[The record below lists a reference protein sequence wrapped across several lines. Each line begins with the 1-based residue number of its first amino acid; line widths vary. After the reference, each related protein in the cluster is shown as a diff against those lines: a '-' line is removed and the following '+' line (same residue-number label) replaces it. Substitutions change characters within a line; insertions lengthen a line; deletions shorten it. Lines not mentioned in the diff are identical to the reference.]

1 MTCNFQRSRD
11 IQVISFR
18 RHHKT
23 IYRHCRR
30 KTRNGFTLFEVII
43 AIGLGI
49 VLLSALYTAIQL
61 HWMRMQSG
69 YQNVHEV
76 AIARGLS
83 NRITRDM
90 DQAVFLAVASDQ
102 SEVAPAETEPSDSE
116 TEEELPS
123 VERGLWGDGDW
134 IVFDLGVPLT
144 RHDDLSETD
153 ENDPSLMV
161 FYGIDAETNEQ
172 SRHLVRKIL
181 SRDGFDT
188 SDISAD
194 TILATIEPGDRLTDK
209 VNEIS
214 FRYYDGIDW
223 NEQWDSSL
231 LISLPRAIEI
241 TLTVQ
246 PTASE
251 NVTHSYRRVFAF
263 PTNAANRVFDDYQLQ
278 NEESS

>member
-1 MTCNFQRSRD
+1 MRCNFQPSMD
-11 IQVISFR
+11 VQVISFR
-18 RHHKT
+18 PYHKR
-23 IYRHCRR
+23 IYRNSQRGS
-30 KTRNGFTLFEVII
+30 RNGFTLFEVII

-61 HWMRMQSG
+61 HWTRMQSG
-69 YQNVHEV
+69 YQNVYEV
-76 AIARGLS
+76 AIARGLTS
-83 NRITRDM
+83 RMTRDM

-102 SEVAPAETEPSDSE
+102 SEVAPAETED
-116 TEEELPS
+116 ELPS

-153 ENDPSLMV
+153 ESDPSLMV
-161 FYGIDAETNEQ
+161 FYGIDTETSEQ
-172 SRHLVRKIL
+172 NRHLVRKIL

-209 VNEIS
+209 VNDIS

-241 TLTVQ
+241 TLTIQ

-251 NVTHSYRRVFAF
+251 SATHSYRRVFAF
-263 PTNAANRVFDDYQLQ
+263 PTNAANRIFDDYQLQ
-278 NEESS
+278 SEESS

>member
-1 MTCNFQRSRD
+1 MTCNFQPSMD
-11 IQVISFR
+11 VQLISFR
-18 RHHKT
+18 PYPKR
-23 IYRHCRR
+23 IYRSSRQGS
-30 KTRNGFTLFEVII
+30 RNGFTLFEVII

-61 HWMRMQSG
+61 HWTRMQWG
-69 YQNVHEV
+69 YQNVYEV
-76 AIARGLS
+76 AIARGLT

-102 SEVAPAETEPSDSE
+102 SEVAPAETEPTDSE
-116 TEEELPS
+116 TGEELPS

-144 RHDDLSETD
+144 RYDDLSETD
-153 ENDPSLMV
+153 ESDPSLMV
-161 FYGIDAETNEQ
+161 FYGIDTETTEPNG
-172 SRHLVRKIL
+172 HLVRKIL

-231 LISLPRAIEI
+231 LVSLPRAIEI

-246 PTASE
+246 PTESE
-251 NVTHSYRRVFAF
+251 NTTHSYRRVFAF

-278 NEESS
+278 SEESS

>member
-1 MTCNFQRSRD
+1 MRCNFQPSMD
-11 IQVISFR
+11 VQVISFR
-18 RHHKT
+18 PYHKR
-23 IYRHCRR
+23 IYRNSQRGS
-30 KTRNGFTLFEVII
+30 RNGFTLFEVII

-61 HWMRMQSG
+61 HWTRMQSG
-69 YQNVHEV
+69 YQNVYEV
-76 AIARGLS
+76 AIARGLTS
-83 NRITRDM
+83 RMTRDM

-102 SEVAPAETEPSDSE
+102 SEVAPAETED
-116 TEEELPS
+116 ELPS

-153 ENDPSLMV
+153 ESDPSLMV
-161 FYGIDAETNEQ
+161 FYGIDTETSEQ
-172 SRHLVRKIL
+172 NRHLVRKLL

-209 VNEIS
+209 VNDIS

-241 TLTVQ
+241 TLTIQ

-251 NVTHSYRRVFAF
+251 SATHSYRRVFAF
-263 PTNAANRVFDDYQLQ
+263 PTNAANRIFDDYQLQ
-278 NEESS
+278 SEESS